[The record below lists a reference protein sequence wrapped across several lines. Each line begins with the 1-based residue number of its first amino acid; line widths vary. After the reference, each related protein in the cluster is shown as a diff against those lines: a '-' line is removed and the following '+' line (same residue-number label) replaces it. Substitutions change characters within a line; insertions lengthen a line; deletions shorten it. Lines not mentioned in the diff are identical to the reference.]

1 MKIWDLPTRLY
12 HWGQAVLVVAMIITG
27 NLGEGP
33 HFELGLLLITL
44 ILWRI
49 VWGILGSETSRFS
62 QFLAGP
68 KRVFNYLSGREDD
81 SVGHN
86 PAGGWM
92 VLAMILL
99 LFIQCITGMVVG
111 GLFDE
116 VSITAPLI
124 TDEVYDLAVATHEWG
139 STILPY
145 VIGVHL
151 AAIAMY
157 KVKGKPLVKAMVT
170 GHSDLKTSRQVK
182 LESTKKALIVLLFV
196 VPFSA
201 YFFYIL

>member
-1 MKIWDLPTRLY
+1 MQIWDLPTRLY
-12 HWGQAVLVVAMIITG
+12 HWGQAFLVVAMIITG
-27 NLGEGP
+27 NLSEGP

-49 VWGILGSETSRFS
+49 VWGLLGSETSRFS

-68 KRVFNYLSGREDD
+68 KRVFSYLSGREDD

-92 VLAMILL
+92 VVVMILL
-99 LFIQCITGMVVG
+99 LFIQCVTGMVVG

-116 VSITAPLI
+116 VSITALLI
-124 TDEVYDLAVATHEWG
+124 TDDLYDLAVETHEWG

-151 AAIAMY
+151 AAIAIY
-157 KVKGKPLVKAMVT
+157 KIKGKPLVKAMVT
-170 GHSDLKTSRQVK
+170 GRTDRKSSRQVK
-182 LESTKKALIVLLFV
+182 LESTKKACIVLLFV
-196 VPFSA
+196 VPISA

>member
-1 MKIWDLPTRLY
+1 MQIWDLPTRLY

-49 VWGILGSETSRFS
+49 VWGLLGSETSRFS

-68 KRVFNYLSGREDD
+68 KRVLSYLSGRGDD

-99 LFIQCITGMVVG
+99 LFVQCLTGMIVG

-116 VSITAPLI
+116 ASFTAPLI
-124 TDEVYDLAVATHEWG
+124 NDEVYDLAVVTHEWG

-145 VIGVHL
+145 VIGIHL
-151 AAIAMY
+151 AAIVLY
-157 KVKGKPLVKAMVT
+157 KLKGKPLVKAMVT
-170 GHSDLKTSRQVK
+170 GKTETKAEGQVK
-182 LESTKKALIVLLFV
+182 LESSKKALLILMLVA
-196 VPFSA
+196 PFGA